1 MVIDEARWFILGR
14 YKGIDYKYRVK
25 QNTFIIVINMVDY
38 DQQLRYPDYSY
49 LSI

>member
-1 MVIDEARWFILGR
+1 MVIDEARWIILGR